1 MRPLIQRTVSPG
13 VAATAQG
20 LSDAVFMSI
29 PGFVGGLC
37 GGLLIDGLGL
47 KSLIFICAAVECVA
61 VALAV
66 ILLFRRDERKEVAHG

>member
-1 MRPLIQRTVSPG
+1 
-13 VAATAQG
+13 
-20 LSDAVFMSI
+20 MSI

-61 VALAV
+61 VALAAL
-66 ILLFRRDERKEVAHG
+66 LLFRRDERKEVAHG